1 MSLDEVFHSIQLYV
15 SAFCYRFKSTIT
27 HLRHRCE
34 LKSKSGFSRHLQDS
48 VHGRNQCSRRY
59 CGTQHKLLGLSYH
72 TKCICAIVVGIV
84 TILIIATKAGYNGL
98 QLEQSAENA
107 FLPKEI
113 SQNSKL
119 KTYAWIH
126 DLLQTPY
133 CRYCVI
139 FVCKQ
144 CGYTCTCSRHTT
156 HSALCINRQTLL
168 AIRDVTNSK
177 FQQR

>member
-15 SAFCYRFKSTIT
+15 SAFCYRFKGTIT
-27 HLRHRCE
+27 HLRHRCK
-34 LKSKSGFSRHLQDS
+34 LKSKRLFPRHPPDS
-48 VHGRNQCSRRY
+48 AHGINQCCGRY
-59 CGTQHKLLGLSYH
+59 CSTQHKLLGLSYH

-98 QLEQSAENA
+98 QLEQSTENA

-126 DLLQTPY
+126 DLLQTP
-133 CRYCVI
+133 YCVI

-168 AIRDVTNSK
+168 AIRDVTIWK
-177 FQQR
+177 CQQR